1 MVPTHCAGSWALRGG
16 RGPCVSTTAPQ
27 DPISGESDMQLVWG
41 TLVGSGEEKAW
52 VCKGK
57 AKKEELLKKGPEGF
71 GGQA

>member
-1 MVPTHCAGSWALRGG
+1 M
-16 RGPCVSTTAPQ
+16 STTAPQ